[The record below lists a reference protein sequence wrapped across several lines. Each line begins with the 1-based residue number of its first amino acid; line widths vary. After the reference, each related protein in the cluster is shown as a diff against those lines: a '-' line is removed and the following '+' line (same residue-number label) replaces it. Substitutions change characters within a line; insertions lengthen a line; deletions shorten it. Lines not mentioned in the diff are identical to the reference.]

1 MTLPPPPTATASQS
15 QPATVQAAGQAT
27 QPVVGT
33 QQATPA
39 GLVGIVTGRVTNETA
54 GGKVPPGLSVGLQV
68 VDADAN
74 VVNFNT
80 TIDADGNYTFKDI
93 PIRAGWIYVVDASYQ
108 DRPFGN
114 ALALSDTASTT
125 ITLPIKLYEF
135 TDQPDVLTITSLV
148 TRVNAAPGGLQI
160 AQIVRL
166 QNKTDKA
173 YSTNQTISDKRH
185 ISVSL
190 PLPHGA
196 VVTGFADSKQR
207 YALSPDGSTVLDSY
221 PVLPGVEHV
230 LHVIYS
236 LPYQDGMTVEQT
248 LSYAVDGAVQVYV
261 SPESITATGQQ
272 WTSLGLQDQGGST
285 VHAYNGPAKLN
296 AGQSISYQLH
306 GAVSAPASAST
317 QGGEISRDLVIGLL
331 LGAGAAIFLIGV
343 VFLIRAR
350 VLTNQTGGAHQQGR
364 IDDLVDQI
372 ADLDELRASRQIGK
386 SAYER
391 QRRKLK
397 AQLAALMKD
406 KT

>member
-1 MTLPPPPTATASQS
+1 VQPASQ
-15 QPATVQAAGQAT
+15 VT

-39 GLVGIVTGRVTNETA
+39 GLVGTVTGRVTNETA
-54 GGKVPPGLSVGLQV
+54 GGKVPPGLPVGLQV
-68 VDADAN
+68 VDADSN
-74 VVNFNT
+74 VTNLST
-80 TIDADGNYTFKDI
+80 TVDADGNYTFKDV
-93 PIRAGWIYVVDASYQ
+93 PIRAGWIYVVDANYEE
-108 DRPFGN
+108 RPFGN

-125 ITLPIKLYEF
+125 ITLPIKLYEL

-148 TRVNAAPGGLQI
+148 TRVNAAPDGLQV

-173 YSTNQTISDKRH
+173 YSTNQTLSDKRH
-185 ISVSL
+185 VSVSL

-196 VVTGFADSKQR
+196 VVTGFADSEQR
-207 YALSPDGSTVLDSY
+207 YALSSDGSTVLDTY

-236 LPYQDGMTVEQT
+236 LPYRDGMTIEQT
-248 LSYAVDGAVQVYV
+248 LSYAVDGTVQVYV
-261 SPESITATGQQ
+261 SPESIYATGSQ
-272 WTSLGLQDQGGST
+272 WTSQGLQDQSGTT
-285 VHAYNGPAKLN
+285 VHAYGGPTKLN

-306 GAVSAPASAST
+306 GAVSAAAST
-317 QGGEISRDLVIGLL
+317 STPGGAISKDLVIGLL
-331 LGAGAAIFLIGV
+331 LGSGAAIFLVGV
-343 VFLIRAR
+343 VFLIRSR
-350 VLTNQTGGAHQQGR
+350 VIKSQTSSANQQGR

-372 ADLDELRASRQIGK
+372 ADLDELRTNRQIGK

>member
-1 MTLPPPPTATASQS
+1 MTEPPPPTATAVPG
-15 QPATVQAAGQAT
+15 QPATVQTVSQAT

-54 GGKVPPGLSVGLQV
+54 GGKVPPGLSIALQV
-68 VDADAN
+68 VDPDAN
-74 VVNFNT
+74 VINFNT
-80 TIDADGNYTFKDI
+80 TIDADGNYTFKDV
-93 PIRAGWIYVVDASYQ
+93 PIRTGWIYVVDASYQ
-108 DRPFGN
+108 ERPFGN
-114 ALALSDTASTT
+114 ALALNDTASTT
-125 ITLPIKLYEF
+125 ITLPIKLYEL

-148 TRVNAAPGGLQI
+148 TRVNAAPDGLQI

-173 YSTNQTISDKRH
+173 YSTNQTLSDKRH
-185 ISVSL
+185 VSVSL

-196 VVTGFADSKQR
+196 AVTGFAGSEQR
-207 YALSPDGSTVLDSY
+207 YALAPDGSTVLDTY

-236 LPYQDGMTVEQT
+236 LPYQDGMTIEQT
-248 LSYAVDGAVQVYV
+248 LSYAIDGTVQVYV
-261 SPESITATGQQ
+261 SPESIVATGPQ
-272 WTSLGLQDQGGST
+272 WTSLGLQDQSGST
-285 VHAYNGPAKLN
+285 VHAYGGPTKLN

-306 GAVSAPASAST
+306 GSVSAPASASPP
-317 QGGEISRDLVIGLL
+317 GGEISRDLVIGLL
-331 LGAGAAIFLIGV
+331 LGAGAAIFLVGV
-343 VFLIRAR
+343 VFLIRSRA
-350 VLTNQTGGAHQQGR
+350 VKSQPGSVHQQGR

-372 ADLDELRASRQIGK
+372 ADLDELRANRQIGK

-397 AQLAALMKD
+397 EQLAALMKD